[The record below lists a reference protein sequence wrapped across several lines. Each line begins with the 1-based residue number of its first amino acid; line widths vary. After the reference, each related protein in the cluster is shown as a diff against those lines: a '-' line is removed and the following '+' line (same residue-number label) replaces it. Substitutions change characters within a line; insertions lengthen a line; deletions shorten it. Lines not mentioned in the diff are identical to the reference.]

1 LRLSGRR
8 LDVKIT
14 DLQTYLVDTKGLIK
28 WVFVKLTTDEGIVGY
43 GEAGN
48 AFRERAQAAAIQE
61 LKPLVVGRN
70 PFEIRALWSQA
81 YKTHLDVR
89 GPSSLHVSALGAIEF
104 AMWDIVGKALGT
116 PVYNLLGGK
125 CRDTVRA
132 YLHAQVWGGE
142 VEPGPEVY
150 VQLARERVAEGFS
163 TIKFDPFWFAVP
175 SDANIGRD
183 ELRRVVKIVSAVR
196 KAVGDD
202 VDVGIE
208 FHAKFN
214 TPAAIRIG
222 LALEEFDP
230 FFIEEPTG
238 SEDLEALRMVT
249 DSLKAPVASGERLV
263 TRYAFKPM
271 IDRHAVDIL
280 QVDPGRAGG
289 LLEARIVADMAE
301 VAFMPVLVHQPYGPV
316 YDAMAVQL
324 AAMIPNLLAVEWP
337 KYYYPVVPP
346 DLRFRL
352 VKEPLAVEHGHVRV
366 PTAPGLGV
374 ELDEEAVARYR
385 IEP

>member
-1 LRLSGRR
+1 
-8 LDVKIT
+8 VKIT

-28 WVFVKLTTDEGIVGY
+28 WVFVKVTTDEGIVGY

-61 LKPLVVGRN
+61 LKPLVVGRD
-70 PFEIRALWSQA
+70 PFEIRAFWSRA
-81 YKTHLDVR
+81 YKSHLDVR

-104 AMWDIVGKALGT
+104 AMWDIAGKALNA

-163 TIKFDPFWFAVP
+163 AIKFDPFWFAAP

-183 ELRRVVKIVSAVR
+183 ELRRVLKIVSAVR

-202 VDVGIE
+202 VDMGIE

-238 SEDLEALRMVT
+238 SEDLDALRMVT

-289 LLEARIVADMAE
+289 LLESRIVADMAE
-301 VAFMPVLVHQPYGPV
+301 VAFMPVIVHQPYGPV

-324 AAMIPNLLAVEWP
+324 AALIPNLLAVEWP
-337 KYYYPVVPP
+337 KYYYPVVPS

-352 VKEPLAVEHGHVRV
+352 VKEPLVVENGHVRV

-374 ELDEEAVARYR
+374 ELDEAEVEKYR
-385 IEP
+385 LES

>member
-1 LRLSGRR
+1 
-8 LDVKIT
+8 VKIT

-28 WVFVKLTTDEGIVGY
+28 WVFVKLTTDEGIIGY
-43 GEAGN
+43 GEAGS

-61 LKPLVVGRN
+61 LKPLVVGRD
-70 PFEIRALWSQA
+70 PFEIRALWSHA
-81 YKTHLDVR
+81 YKSHLDVR

-104 AMWDIVGKALGT
+104 AMWDIVGKALNT

-132 YLHAQVWGGE
+132 YLHAQIWGGD

-163 TIKFDPFWFAVP
+163 AIKFDPFWFAVP

-196 KAVGDD
+196 TAVGDD

-238 SEDLEALRMVT
+238 SEDLDALRMVA
-249 DSLKAPVASGERLV
+249 DALKAPVASGERLV

-289 LLEARIVADMAE
+289 LLEARIVADMSE
-301 VAFMPVLVHQPYGPV
+301 VALMPVLVHQPYGPV

-337 KYYYPVVPP
+337 KYYYPVVPS
-346 DLRFRL
+346 DLRFQL
-352 VKEPLAVEHGHVRV
+352 VKEPLVEKNGHVRV

-374 ELDEEAVARYR
+374 ELDETAVARYR
-385 IEP
+385 LEA

>member
-1 LRLSGRR
+1 M
-8 LDVKIT
+8 KIT

-28 WVFVKLTTDEGIVGY
+28 WVFVKVTTDEGIVGY

-61 LKPLVVGRN
+61 LKPLVVGRD
-70 PFEIRALWSQA
+70 PFEIRAFWSRA
-81 YKTHLDVR
+81 YKSHLDVR

-104 AMWDIVGKALGT
+104 AMWDIAGKALNA

-163 TIKFDPFWFAVP
+163 AIKFDPFWFAAP

-183 ELRRVVKIVSAVR
+183 ELRRVLKIVSAVR

-202 VDVGIE
+202 VDMGIE

-238 SEDLEALRMVT
+238 SEDLDALRMVA

-289 LLEARIVADMAE
+289 LLESRIVADMAE
-301 VAFMPVLVHQPYGPV
+301 VAFMPVIVHQPYGPV

-337 KYYYPVVPP
+337 KYYYPVVPS

-352 VKEPLAVEHGHVRV
+352 VKEPLVVENGHVRV

-374 ELDEEAVARYR
+374 ELDEAEVEKYR
-385 IEP
+385 LES

>member
-1 LRLSGRR
+1 
-8 LDVKIT
+8 VKIT
-14 DLQTYLVDTKGLIK
+14 DLQTYLVDTQGLIK

-61 LKPLVVGRN
+61 LKPLVVGRD
-70 PFEIRALWSQA
+70 PFEIRALWSHV
-81 YKTHLDVR
+81 YKMHLDVR

-104 AMWDIVGKALGT
+104 AMWDIVGKALNT
-116 PVYNLLGGK
+116 PVYNLLGGR
-125 CRDTVRA
+125 CRDSVRA

-150 VQLARERVAEGFS
+150 VELARQRVAEGFS
-163 TIKFDPFWFAVP
+163 AIKFDPFWFAVP

-238 SEDLEALRMVT
+238 SEDLGALRMVT

-289 LLEARIVADMAE
+289 LLESRIVADMAE

-352 VKEPLAVEHGHVRV
+352 VREPLVVENGHVRV

-374 ELDEEAVARYR
+374 ELDDEEVARYR
-385 IEP
+385 IEF

>member
-1 LRLSGRR
+1 
-8 LDVKIT
+8 VKIT
-14 DLQTYLVDTKGLIK
+14 DLETYLVDTKGLIR
-28 WVFVKLTTDEGIVGY
+28 WVFVKLSTDEGIVGY

-61 LKPLVVGRN
+61 LKPLVLGRN
-70 PFEIRALWSQA
+70 PFESRSFWSHA
-81 YKTHLDVR
+81 YKAYLDVR
-89 GPSSLHVSALGAIEF
+89 GPSSLHVSAMAAIEF
-104 AMWDIVGKALGT
+104 AMWDIVGKALNT

-125 CRDTVRA
+125 CRETVRA

-150 VQLARERVAEGFS
+150 AELARQRVAEGFS
-163 TIKFDPFWFAVP
+163 AIKFDPFWFAVP

-196 KAVGDD
+196 NAVGDD

-238 SEDLEALRMVT
+238 SEDLDALRMVA

-289 LLEARIVADMAE
+289 LLESRIVADMAE
-301 VAFMPVLVHQPYGPV
+301 VALMPVLVHQPYGPV

-337 KYYYPVVPP
+337 KYYYPVEPS
-346 DLRFRL
+346 DLRVRL
-352 VKEPLAVEHGHVRV
+352 VKEPLVVENGHVRV

-374 ELDEEAVARYR
+374 ELDEEAVSRYR
-385 IEP
+385 VNW

>member
-1 LRLSGRR
+1 M
-8 LDVKIT
+8 KIT
-14 DLQTYLVDTKGLIK
+14 DLETYLVDTQGLIR
-28 WVFVKLTTDEGIVGY
+28 WVFVKLCTDEGIVGY

-48 AFRERAQAAAIQE
+48 AFRERAQAAALQE
-61 LKPLVVGRN
+61 LKPLVVGQD
-70 PFEIRALWSQA
+70 PFQSRAFWSRA
-81 YKTHLDVR
+81 YKRHLDVR
-89 GPSSLHVSALGAIEF
+89 GPSSLHVSALGAIEV
-104 AMWDIVGKALGT
+104 AMWDIVGKALHAPIYT
-116 PVYNLLGGK
+116 LLGGK
-125 CRDTVRA
+125 CRDSVRA

-150 VQLARERVAEGFS
+150 AELARRRVAEGFS
-163 TIKFDPFWFAVP
+163 AIKFDPFWFAEP
-175 SDANIGRD
+175 SDRNIGRD
-183 ELRRVVKIVSAVR
+183 ELRRVVKIVGAVR
-196 KAVGDD
+196 QAVGDG

-238 SEDLEALRMVT
+238 SEDLDALRMVA
-249 DSLKAPVASGERLV
+249 DSLRAPVASGERLV

-289 LLEARIVADMAE
+289 LLESRIVADMAE
-301 VAFMPVLVHQPYGPV
+301 VACLPVLVHHPYGPL

-337 KYYYPVVPP
+337 THYYPVVPP
-346 DLRFRL
+346 DLRIRL
-352 VKEPLAVEHGHVRV
+352 VKEPLAVEKGCVRV

-374 ELDEEAVARYR
+374 ELDETVLARYR
-385 IEP
+385 IG

>member
-1 LRLSGRR
+1 M
-8 LDVKIT
+8 KIT
-14 DLQTYLVDTKGLIK
+14 DLETYLVETQGLIK
-28 WVFVKLTTDEGIVGY
+28 WVFVKLATDEGIVGY

-61 LKPLVVGRN
+61 LKPLVVSRD
-70 PFEIRALWSQA
+70 PFEIRSFWSRA

-89 GPSSLHVSALGAIEF
+89 GPSSLHVSALGAIEV
-104 AMWDIVGKALGT
+104 AMWDIVGKALHA
-116 PVYNLLGGK
+116 PLYNLLGGK
-125 CRDTVRA
+125 CRDAVRA

-150 VQLARERVAEGFS
+150 AELARQRVAEGFS
-163 TIKFDPFWFAVP
+163 AIKFDPFWFAEA
-175 SDANIGRD
+175 SDRNIGRD
-183 ELRRVVKIVSAVR
+183 ELRRVVKIVGAVR
-196 KAVGDD
+196 TAVGDD

-214 TPAAIRIG
+214 APAAIRIG

-238 SEDLEALRMVT
+238 SEDLDALRMVA
-249 DSLKAPVASGERLV
+249 DVLKAPVASGERLV

-271 IDRHAVDIL
+271 IDRHAVDLL

-289 LLEARIVADMAE
+289 LLESRIVADMAE
-301 VAFMPVLVHQPYGPV
+301 VACMPVLVHHPYGPL

-337 KYYYPVVPP
+337 SYYYPVVPS
-346 DLRFRL
+346 DLRHRL
-352 VKEPLAVEHGHVRV
+352 VKEPLAVENGHVRV

-374 ELDEEAVARYR
+374 ELNEEALARHR
-385 IEP
+385 IG

>member
-1 LRLSGRR
+1 M
-8 LDVKIT
+8 KIT

-48 AFRERAQAAAIQE
+48 AFREQAQAAAIQE
-61 LKPLVVGRN
+61 LKPLVVGRD
-70 PFEIRALWSQA
+70 PFEIRAFWSHS

-104 AMWDIVGKALGT
+104 AMWDIVGKALNT

-132 YLHAQVWGGE
+132 YLHAQVWGGDL
-142 VEPGPEVY
+142 EPEPEVY
-150 VQLARERVAEGFS
+150 AQLARERVAEGFS
-163 TIKFDPFWFAVP
+163 VIKFDPFWFAVP

-183 ELRRVVKIVSAVR
+183 ELRRVMKIVSTVR

-202 VDVGIE
+202 VDMGIE

-238 SEDLEALRMVT
+238 SEDLDALRMVA
-249 DSLKAPVASGERLV
+249 DSLRAPVASGERLV
-263 TRYAFKPM
+263 TRYAYKPM
-271 IDRHAVDIL
+271 IDRHAADIL

-324 AAMIPNLLAVEWP
+324 AAMIPNMLAVEWP

-352 VKEPLAVEHGHVRV
+352 VKEPLVVQNGHVRV

-374 ELDEEAVARYR
+374 ELDEAMVARYR
-385 IEP
+385 LEA

>member
-1 LRLSGRR
+1 M
-8 LDVKIT
+8 KII
-14 DLQTYLVDTKGLIK
+14 DLETSLVDTRGLIK
-28 WVFVKLTTDEGIVGY
+28 WVFVKLSTDEGIVGY

-48 AFRERAQAAAIQE
+48 AFRERAQAAAVQE
-61 LKPLVVGRN
+61 LKPLVVGRD
-70 PFEIRALWSQA
+70 PFEIRAFWNHA

-89 GPSSLHVSALGAIEF
+89 GPSSLHVSAMAAIEF
-104 AMWDIVGKALGT
+104 AMWDIVGKAL
-116 PVYNLLGGK
+116 N
-125 CRDTVRA
+125 
-132 YLHAQVWGGE
+132 
-142 VEPGPEVY
+142 
-150 VQLARERVAEGFS
+150 
-163 TIKFDPFWFAVP
+163 FDPFWFAVP
-175 SDANIGRD
+175 SDANISRD

-196 KAVGDD
+196 QAVGDD

-238 SEDLEALRMVT
+238 SEDLDALRMVA

-280 QVDPGRAGG
+280 QVDPGRTGG
-289 LLEARIVADMAE
+289 LLESRIVADMAE

-337 KYYYPVVPP
+337 KYYYPVEPP
-346 DLRFRL
+346 DLRVRL
-352 VKEPLAVEHGHVRV
+352 VKEPLGVENGYVRV

-374 ELDEEAVARYR
+374 ELNEDAVARYR
-385 IEP
+385 VEW

>member
-1 LRLSGRR
+1 M
-8 LDVKIT
+8 KIT
-14 DLQTYLVDTKGLIK
+14 DLETYLVDTQGLIK
-28 WVFVKLTTDEGIVGY
+28 WVFVKLSTDEGIVGY
-43 GEAGN
+43 GEAGS

-61 LKPLVVGRN
+61 LKPLVVGRD
-70 PFEIRALWSQA
+70 PFEIRAFWSRA
-81 YKTHLDVR
+81 YKAHLDVR
-89 GPSSLHVSALGAIEF
+89 GPSSLHVSALAAIEF
-104 AMWDIVGKALGT
+104 AMWDIVGKALNA
-116 PVYNLLGGK
+116 PLYNLLGGK

-150 VQLARERVAEGFS
+150 VELARRRVAEGFS
-163 TIKFDPFWFAVP
+163 AIK
-175 SDANIGRD
+175 
-183 ELRRVVKIVSAVR
+183 
-196 KAVGDD
+196 
-202 VDVGIE
+202 
-208 FHAKFN
+208 
-214 TPAAIRIG
+214 
-222 LALEEFDP
+222 FDP

-249 DSLKAPVASGERLV
+249 DRLKAPVASGERLV

-289 LLEARIVADMAE
+289 LLESRIVADMAE
-301 VAFMPVLVHQPYGPV
+301 VALMPVLVHQPYGPI

-346 DLRFRL
+346 DLRVRL
-352 VKEPLAVEHGHVRV
+352 VKAPLTVEKGCVRV

-374 ELDEEAVARYR
+374 ELDEEALARYR
-385 IEP
+385 AA

>member
-1 LRLSGRR
+1 M
-8 LDVKIT
+8 KIT
-14 DLQTYLVDTKGLIK
+14 DLETYLVETQGLIK
-28 WVFVKLTTDEGIVGY
+28 WVFVKLATDEGIVGY

-61 LKPLVVGRN
+61 LKPLVVGRD
-70 PFEIRALWSQA
+70 PFEIRSFWSRA

-89 GPSSLHVSALGAIEF
+89 GPSSLHVSALGAIEV
-104 AMWDIVGKALGT
+104 AMWDIVGKALHA
-116 PVYNLLGGK
+116 PLYNLLGGK
-125 CRDTVRA
+125 CRDAVRA

-150 VQLARERVAEGFS
+150 AELARQRVAEGFS
-163 TIKFDPFWFAVP
+163 AIKFDPFWFAEA
-175 SDANIGRD
+175 SDRNIGRD
-183 ELRRVVKIVSAVR
+183 ELRRVVKIVGAVR
-196 KAVGDD
+196 TAVGDD

-214 TPAAIRIG
+214 APAAIRIG

-238 SEDLEALRMVT
+238 SEDLDALRMVA
-249 DSLKAPVASGERLV
+249 DVLKAPVASGERLV

-271 IDRHAVDIL
+271 IDRHAVDLL

-289 LLEARIVADMAE
+289 LLESRIVADMAE
-301 VAFMPVLVHQPYGPV
+301 VACMPVLVHHPYGPL

-337 KYYYPVVPP
+337 SYYYPVVPS
-346 DLRFRL
+346 DLRHRL
-352 VKEPLAVEHGHVRV
+352 VKEPLAVENGHVRV

-374 ELDEEAVARYR
+374 ELNEEALARHR
-385 IEP
+385 IG

>member
-1 LRLSGRR
+1 
-8 LDVKIT
+8 
-14 DLQTYLVDTKGLIK
+14 
-28 WVFVKLTTDEGIVGY
+28 
-43 GEAGN
+43 
-48 AFRERAQAAAIQE
+48 
-61 LKPLVVGRN
+61 
-70 PFEIRALWSQA
+70 
-81 YKTHLDVR
+81 
-89 GPSSLHVSALGAIEF
+89 
-104 AMWDIVGKALGT
+104 
-116 PVYNLLGGK
+116 
-125 CRDTVRA
+125 
-132 YLHAQVWGGE
+132 
-142 VEPGPEVY
+142 
-150 VQLARERVAEGFS
+150 
-163 TIKFDPFWFAVP
+163 
-175 SDANIGRD
+175 
-183 ELRRVVKIVSAVR
+183 
-196 KAVGDD
+196 

-238 SEDLEALRMVT
+238 SEDLDALRMVT

-289 LLEARIVADMAE
+289 LLESRIVADMAE

-352 VKEPLAVEHGHVRV
+352 VKEPLAVENGYVRV
-366 PTAPGLGV
+366 PTTPGLGV
-374 ELDEEAVARYR
+374 ALDEEEVARHR
-385 IEP
+385 IEF

>member
-1 LRLSGRR
+1 MK
-8 LDVKIT
+8 VT
-14 DLQTYLVDTKGLIK
+14 DLETYLVDTQGLIK
-28 WVFVKLTTDEGIVGY
+28 WVFVKLTTDEGLVGY

-61 LKPLVVGRN
+61 LKPLVVGRD
-70 PFEIRALWSQA
+70 PFEIRALWTQV

-89 GPSSLHVSALGAIEF
+89 GPSSLHVSALAAIEV
-104 AMWDIVGKALGT
+104 ALWDIVGKALHA

-125 CRDTVRA
+125 CRDRVRA

-150 VQLARERVAEGFS
+150 VELARARVAEGFS
-163 TIKFDPFWFAVP
+163 AIKFDPFWFTAP
-175 SDANIGRD
+175 TDANISRD
-183 ELRRVVKIVSAVR
+183 ELRRVVRIVAAVR
-196 KAVGDD
+196 GAVGDD
-202 VDVGIE
+202 VDMGIE

-222 LALEEFDP
+222 QALEEFDP

-238 SEDLEALRMVT
+238 SEELDALRLVA
-249 DSLKAPVASGERLV
+249 DNLRAPVASGERLV

-271 IDRHAVDIL
+271 IDRHAADIL

-301 VAFMPVLVHQPYGPV
+301 VACMPVIVHQPYGPI

-337 KYYYPVVPP
+337 KYYYAVEPP
-346 DLRFRL
+346 DLRVRL
-352 VKEPLAVEHGHVRV
+352 VKEPLPVEQGHVRV
-366 PTAPGLGV
+366 PTTPGLGV
-374 ELDEEAVARYR
+374 ELDEAALRRHRVDW
-385 IEP
+385 

>member
-1 LRLSGRR
+1 M
-8 LDVKIT
+8 KIT
-14 DLQTYLVDTKGLIK
+14 DLQTYLVDTKAFIK

-43 GEAGN
+43 GEAGS

-70 PFEIRALWSQA
+70 PFEVRAFWSQA

-132 YLHAQVWGGE
+132 YLHAQIWGGE

-214 TPAAIRIG
+214 TPAAIRTG

-230 FFIEEPTG
+230 FFIEEPVG
-238 SEDLEALRMVT
+238 SEDLDALRMVT

-263 TRYAFKPM
+263 SRYAFKPM

-289 LLEARIVADMAE
+289 LFESRIAADMAE

-316 YDAMAVQL
+316 YDAVAVQL

-374 ELDEEAVARYR
+374 ALDEEALARYR
-385 IEP
+385 VEW